1 MIRNAPSVNELPTR
15 EAESSPCSQSTSR
28 HVRGLWT
35 SRCRHSAVVLSLL
48 AAFTAVADG
57 PSSTTAEIVARL
69 LDEKPRRLYDLEAII
84 GPLVERGPDAEMRM
98 PIPVTRETGPV
109 EEIIVFFEIDMYHE
123 APRQSNPRLGEWMLD
138 FRQGCDEAFQLLE
151 TRFGHPMFVDKKR
164 RFGDFFFR
172 PWVGEK
178 CSLEWHLREPEWAKP
193 TRPEEDTA
201 AIQKTMATLLSERD
215 LSRTAIE
222 DAFGPL
228 LPNPGWGCD
237 EIVHPTWK
245 IRAYP
250 SGAADAAR
258 IVISFDRDRPLPATP
273 EILSALGITE
283 PMVVADDVHGVLR
296 ELVDRVGL
304 KRPRLGGKLIEVGV
318 ADEGLEWAHDVDR
331 HGMVWRVSQPLLL
344 SFEIRPAAMM
354 R

>member
-1 MIRNAPSVNELPTR
+1 MIPNAPSLNELPTR
-15 EAESSPCSQSTSR
+15 ESASLCSRSTSR

-48 AAFTAVADG
+48 AATTAAAEG

-84 GPLVERGPDAEMRM
+84 GPLVERGPDVEMRM
-98 PIPVTRETGPV
+98 PIPVTRETGSV
-109 EEIIVFFEIDMYHE
+109 EEIVVFFELDMYHE

-138 FRQGCDEAFQLLE
+138 FRQGCGAAFQLLE
-151 TRFGHPMFVDKKR
+151 ARFGHPTLVDKKR

-172 PWVGEK
+172 PWYGER
-178 CSLEWHLREPEWAKP
+178 CSLEWHIREPEWAKP
-193 TRPEEDTA
+193 TRPEEETA
-201 AIQKTMATLLSERD
+201 AIQKTMATLLSEAD
-215 LSRTAIE
+215 VSRTAVE
-222 DAFGPL
+222 EAFGPL
-228 LPNPGWGCD
+228 LPNPGYGCD
-237 EIVHPTWK
+237 EIVYPTWK

-250 SGAADAAR
+250 SGAADPER
-258 IVISFDRDRPLPATP
+258 IVISFDHDRPLPATP

-296 ELVDRVGL
+296 ELVDRDGF

-318 ADEGLEWAHDVDR
+318 ADEGLQWADDVAR
-331 HGMVWRVSQPLLL
+331 PGLAWRVSQPLLL
-344 SFEIRPAAMM
+344 SFEIQRDP
-354 R
+354 RRK